1 MLTQRSLAKDS
12 VRNAFLGFLMIVL
25 LTNSQ
30 HYSVLLIMLNI
41 LAAYFIARA
50 ISSETILKANHG
62 SRIFSFKLDRFCF
75 TKMVGDHFHKEKPP
89 KFWWFFLLYLVLL

>member
-1 MLTQRSLAKDS
+1 MLTHRLLAKDTIG
-12 VRNAFLGFLMIVL
+12 NAFLGFLMIVL

-30 HYSVLLIMLNI
+30 HHTVLLIILNI

-62 SRIFSFKLDRFCF
+62 YRIFSFKLDRFCF
-75 TKMVGDHFHKEKPP
+75 TKMVGDHFQKEKPP
-89 KFWWFFLLYLVLL
+89 KFWWFFLLYLILL